1 MSNGR
6 KADDKEQRAQGIKYS
21 LKRSFRKLAIVDY
34 MDYRKL

>member
-6 KADDKEQRAQGIKYS
+6 KADDKEQKAQGKKYS
-21 LKRSFRKLAIVDY
+21 LKRSFGKLVIVDY